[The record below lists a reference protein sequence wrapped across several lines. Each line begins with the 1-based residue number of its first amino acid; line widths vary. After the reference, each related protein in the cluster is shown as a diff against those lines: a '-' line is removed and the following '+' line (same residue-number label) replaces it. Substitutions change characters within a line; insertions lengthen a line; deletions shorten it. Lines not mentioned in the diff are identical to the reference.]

1 MVKKETAEQYIKDY
15 DFDLFMETS
24 AKTGFNVEEL
34 FVQAAKVLL
43 NDFNKFQVEKKKLR
57 DESLREEKVEVP
69 KKQCCWFQ
77 SKLIV
82 KLSYQT
88 LILY

>member
-1 MVKKETAEQYIKDY
+1 MEDNRVVKKETAEQYIKDY

-43 NDFNKFQVEKKKLR
+43 NDYNKFQVEKKKLR

-69 KKQCCWFQ
+69 KKQCC
-77 SKLIV
+77 
-82 KLSYQT
+82 
-88 LILY
+88 